1 MKLKVPPF
9 LVFLAVG
16 ALMYMLAEVL
26 PFGYFDFF
34 GRKYLTIGLLVFAGI
49 IGTMALLQF
58 YKARTTIDPAH
69 PAKAKKLVE
78 EGIYA
83 YTRNPM
89 YLALLILLI
98 AWGLWLGNAFNTL
111 LAAGFVT
118 YMNHFQIFFE
128 ERALAQLFGKRYRQY
143 CLLVRRWF

>member
-1 MKLKVPPF
+1 MKLKLPPF

-111 LAAGFVT
+111 LAAGFRNV
-118 YMNHFQIFFE
+118 HEPLSDF
-128 ERALAQLFGKRYRQY
+128 L
-143 CLLVRRWF
+143 